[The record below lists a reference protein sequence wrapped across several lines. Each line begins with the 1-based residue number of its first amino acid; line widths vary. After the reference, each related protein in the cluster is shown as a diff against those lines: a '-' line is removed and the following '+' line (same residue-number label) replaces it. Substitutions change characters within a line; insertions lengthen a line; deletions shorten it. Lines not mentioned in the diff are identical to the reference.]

1 MFKKRFGEKRKDFI
15 FVSRMGNRKSSG
27 MKLIP
32 MSPSACADSSSAGSE
47 TAGSKTTD
55 VDVRNLGE
63 YMIKKMR
70 KYGNSV
76 AVVSYHSFSFLMSI
90 RYYQNA
96 HIHKHTHTKYTH
108 TYIDR

>member
-1 MFKKRFGEKRKDFI
+1 MFKKRLGEKRKDFI
-15 FVSRMGNRKSSG
+15 FISRMGNRKSSG

-63 YMIKKMR
+63 YMVRKMR

-76 AVVSYHSFSFLMSI
+76 AMVSYQPFSFLMSI
-90 RYYQNA
+90 RYYQKA
-96 HIHKHTHTKYTH
+96 QTYSHKIHTHV
-108 TYIDR
+108 DR